1 MNIQNLPCYSTN
13 ARNRV
18 TSVARCCIVSA
29 CASCQV
35 AHDGKCSEFVL
46 RVVQPALVGLV
57 DGSISTLA
65 PLFATAYAT
74 RNPHIALLIG
84 VATSLGAGISMGMSE
99 GLSDDGDIDRTRQR
113 GTLRGAI
120 CGVATFF
127 GGIFHTLPFLMNRFS
142 SCFAR
147 SVCRG
152 RRGTHAYRVDSLSLH
167 GNAVL
172 EIGRAS
178 RAGRLA
184 GVSVSASRSAAP
196 ERNETTREYSR
207 NIC

>member
-1 MNIQNLPCYSTN
+1 MNIQNLPVIQPTP
-13 ARNRV
+13 APRHFG
-18 TSVARCCIVSA
+18 
-29 CASCQV
+29 CALLHRIGVRGCQV

-99 GLSDDGDIDRTRQR
+99 GLSDDGALTGRGS

-127 GGIFHTLPFLMNRFS
+127 GGIFHTLPFLMKDFHLALLAAYAVVGVELMLIAWIRFH
-142 SCFAR
+142 FMETPFWK
-147 SVCRG
+147 SV
-152 RRGTHAYRVDSLSLH
+152 VQV
-167 GNAVL
+167 VL
-172 EIGRAS
+172 G
-178 RAGRLA
+178 GLLVL
-184 GVSVSASRSAAP
+184 GVCIAFGSA
-196 ERNETTREYSR
+196 
-207 NIC
+207 